1 MSVTTLKPVMRSEL
15 PSQPVATTFSSL
27 AERLLEGPFRTL
39 VSLHVRASTLAAT
52 TEDGDLARLE
62 KLVELRQLARM
73 ATAQMND
80 FSLELESL
88 IDHLAAANGKTQ

>member
-1 MSVTTLKPVMRSEL
+1 MRSE
-15 PSQPVATTFSSL
+15 PSPPAPTTFSSL

-52 TEDGDLARLE
+52 TENGDLARLE

-73 ATAQMND
+73 TTAQLND
-80 FSLELESL
+80 FSLELQSL
-88 IDHLAAANGKTQ
+88 IDHLAAANGKAQ